1 MPGAMDTI
9 LSAWGLREEK
19 LKIRISYG
27 AVDPLRRV
35 KFQPPGLYLVV
46 KGLKFRTEDWGIHTS
61 HLIGLSV
68 IKSKYISYKIVSY
81 CCLQTLFKKL

>member
-9 LSAWGLREEK
+9 LSARGLREEK

-27 AVDPLRRV
+27 AVNIDPLRRV

-68 IKSKYISYKIVSY
+68 IKSKYISY
-81 CCLQTLFKKL
+81 